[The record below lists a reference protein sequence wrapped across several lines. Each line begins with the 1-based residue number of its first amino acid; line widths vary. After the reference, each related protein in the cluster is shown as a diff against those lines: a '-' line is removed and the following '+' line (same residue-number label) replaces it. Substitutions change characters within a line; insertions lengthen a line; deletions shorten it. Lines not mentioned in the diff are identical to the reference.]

1 MVFGSK
7 DSHNTISIII
17 LTVVALHGN
26 LSMGEISSELGLSYK
41 ELYRFVDNL
50 EKYFQFLVATGE
62 GFSVSNTLLESAY
75 KEEISSPK
83 DVRKI
88 FITVLSNLKYH
99 TKILQDNLGYSS
111 EANVKLVRS
120 MLNPV
125 FSNPIQIEDCRALSK
140 LGYMKYKPQ
149 KRELKL
155 NAIAYLKD
163 WVGANAT

>member
-62 GFSVSNTLLESAY
+62 GFSVSNTLLEFKIPY
-75 KEEISSPK
+75 KNFA
-83 DVRKI
+83 R
-88 FITVLSNLKYH
+88 
-99 TKILQDNLGYSS
+99 
-111 EANVKLVRS
+111 
-120 MLNPV
+120 
-125 FSNPIQIEDCRALSK
+125 
-140 LGYMKYKPQ
+140 
-149 KRELKL
+149 
-155 NAIAYLKD
+155 
-163 WVGANAT
+163 